1 MMIKTLIRPAVVL
14 LALFTLVT
22 GLFYPLAVTGLA
34 QVVFPAQANGSLL
47 EQNGRVVGSAL
58 IGQPFD
64 APKYFWGRPSATS
77 PSRCRQTW

>member
-34 QVVFPAQANGSLL
+34 QVVFPAQANGSLI

-64 APKYFWGRPSATS
+64 AP
-77 PSRCRQTW
+77 